1 MSKKKQGGQSLTVTQ
16 AIKPIGIAKEL
27 LPPGT
32 DKTVV
37 RALADK
43 IINRNDLK
51 RGEAIKPKTT
61 VNVGKAQT
69 TLSKYLPNN
78 KTVFALKDPSLE
90 NRFVGLGKI
99 QAEPLDP
106 IVDGGGGGGSS
117 VATPVPTPVK
127 TAPIDTVE
135 FVDESLSA
143 ELMLDL
149 LFEDVGGQELLTI
162 ARNDTV
168 NGQSVIYQPFKNLG
182 ILQEIYSPENLVRL
196 SETSDKIFSNF
207 IIDLSE
213 KIPIVGNGPNG
224 ANYYLDMATGDG
236 VIELVNLRSDEQV
249 EIQIGT
255 AGIIEDIGI

>member
-1 MSKKKQGGQSLTVTQ
+1 VAK
-16 AIKPIGIAKEL
+16 IKVESGKTIDSPRELAKSL
-27 LPPGT
+27 LPKSAS
-32 DKTVV
+32 KTQVTE
-37 RALADK
+37 LTKK
-43 IINRNDLK
+43 IKTLNDLGK
-51 RGEAIKPKTT
+51 NTDITEASGQIR
-61 VNVGKAQT
+61 VGKI
-69 TLSKYLPNN
+69 N
-78 KTVFALKDPSLE
+78 TVLDGKKVKLKDKSTKNKFNFVAATPQTFAGIGESGPS
-90 NRFVGLGKI
+90 N
-99 QAEPLDP
+99 
-106 IVDGGGGGGSS
+106 SS
-117 VATPVPTPVK
+117 VTTPTPTPVK